1 MADLR
6 DLIPDLDDQLAA
18 DDEVNDGL
26 NKFMEDEIVPV
37 WQGFAPVHDG
47 KYKDSIQVTKRA
59 EGGKGQVGATVGY
72 ANLVEY
78 GSKNNPKHEPR
89 AKTEAHFNPGADSAE

>member
-6 DLIPDLDDQLAA
+6 DLIPNIDEQLAT
-18 DDEVNDGL
+18 DSDVNDDL
-26 NKFMEDEIVPV
+26 NKFMEDEVVPV
-37 WQGFAPVHDG
+37 WRGFAPVHDG
-47 KYKDSIQVTKRA
+47 RYRDSIQITKRA

-89 AKTEAHFNPGADSAE
+89 AKTEAHFNPGERISE